1 MGNSFIDPED
11 VTLANLA
18 GGTAVERFNVELQKV
33 LVNIFDPNTD
43 PKVKRKIKLSVTLT
57 PSVDRDYATAQIA
70 CESSLAPLE
79 SFSMPLY
86 LGRGIDGKP
95 VAKQTH
101 FKQTTFADLQ
111 KETPENITKFERK
124 VQ

>member
-1 MGNSFIDPED
+1 MAASFIDPED
-11 VTLANLA
+11 VNLANLA

-33 LVNIFDPNTD
+33 LANIFDPNTD
-43 PKVKRKIKLSVTLT
+43 PKVKRKIKLTVTLI

-86 LGRGIDGKP
+86 LGRGADGKP

-111 KETPENITKFERK
+111 QQDPENVTRFERK
-124 VQ
+124 M